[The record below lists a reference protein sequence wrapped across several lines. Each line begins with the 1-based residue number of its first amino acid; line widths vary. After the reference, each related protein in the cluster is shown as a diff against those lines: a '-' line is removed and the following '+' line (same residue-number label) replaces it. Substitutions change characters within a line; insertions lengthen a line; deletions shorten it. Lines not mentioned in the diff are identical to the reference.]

1 MLPIYA
7 DTHLGSIHMSNE
19 KGITG
24 NLFETQ
30 EKTQSAPAEAQPAP
44 RVLGE
49 GFAQLEEKDD
59 PYEDLGYRR

>member
-1 MLPIYA
+1 M
-7 DTHLGSIHMSNE
+7 GNE

-30 EKTQSAPAEAQPAP
+30 EKVKAAPADVQQPV
-44 RVLGE
+44 RTLGE
-49 GFAQLEEKDD
+49 GFSQPEEKDD

>member
-1 MLPIYA
+1 
-7 DTHLGSIHMSNE
+7 MSNE